1 MSTIINSR
9 IKHVEESG
17 ENNDNNEYDEC
28 PSLMHS
34 DEMQSS
40 EYEGHY
46 YPMGWIAKAEKCF
59 KVGSFVTTNSKSYVQ
74 CMSWV
79 WLLKQNFILHFI
91 IFFIIETSACKNR

>member
-9 IKHVEESG
+9 IKHFGESG

-40 EYEGHY
+40 ESEGHY
-46 YPMGWIAKAEKCF
+46 YPMGWIAKAEKRF
-59 KVGSFVTTNSKSYVQ
+59 KVGSLINIFVTTNYKSYG
-74 CMSWV
+74 W
-79 WLLKQNFILHFI
+79 
-91 IFFIIETSACKNR
+91 